1 MVNIANG
8 NNSLA
13 VFNPTPDLEKNR
25 AVFLVWLEDNPI
37 DKSNFRDKLKACFD
51 VKTAD
56 RLAKLAEVNPEFTK
70 WFLTGETEFR
80 VRLKLLESKAL
91 SALED
96 VLANDD
102 PKAASARVNAAKHIL
117 SLGGKTEKT
126 MPQAKEKLE
135 DAIAQMSEAE
145 LKMLIENADGS
156 ETTVEVKKKKKAE
169 VIDV

>member
-8 NNSLA
+8 NNALA
-13 VFNPTPDLEKNR
+13 VFAPTPDLEKNR

-37 DKSNFRDKLKACFD
+37 DKSSFKDKLYACFD
-51 VKTAD
+51 TKTAD
-56 RLAKLAEVNPEFTK
+56 RLAKLAEVNPEFAK

-80 VRLKLLESKAL
+80 VRLKLLEAKAL

-96 VLANDD
+96 VLADSD

-126 MPQAKEKLE
+126 MPQAREKLE
-135 DAIAQMSEAE
+135 EAIASMSEAE
-145 LKMLIENADGS
+145 LKMLISNSDGS
-156 ETTVEVKKKKKAE
+156 ETTVEVKKGKKPKI
-169 VIDV
+169 IDV